1 VSNRGNK
8 EPLTYA
14 KFASLCNPL
23 QRLTAHS

>member
-14 KFASLCNPL
+14 KFARLCKPL
-23 QRLTAHS
+23 QPLTAHS